1 MLYWYK
7 NDFKRCLVVVSDME
21 VVDLEKMVIKDIM
34 EYYSIYILN
43 DEIVNVDVSGN
54 VINGEVEEIK

>member
-7 NDFKRCLVVVSDME
+7 NDFKRCLVVVNDME
-21 VVDLEKMVIKDIM
+21 VVDLEKKVIEDIM
-34 EYYSIYILN
+34 EYYSIYISN

>member
-7 NDFKRCLVVVSDME
+7 NDFKRCLVVVNDME
-21 VVDLEKMVIKDIM
+21 VVDLEKKVIEDIM

>member
-7 NDFKRCLVVVSDME
+7 NDFKRCLVVVNDME
-21 VVDLEKMVIKDIM
+21 VVDVEKKVIEDIM